1 MFYHL
6 LNLFMGVS
14 DTSAHLFYLTFSA
27 LTAIFT
33 RMKDIFDMDKKSLKQ
48 LRDFFNKSP
57 KEFSR
62 ATAGVLNSL
71 AFSTRKYDIENIAQG
86 MTVRNPKFVARML
99 KVTKTPPRSDI
110 RKQQS
115 SASSLRTADF
125 TGWEEQQ
132 TGKRQTRTRA
142 ATTEGRGG
150 SIKNTIRPRFRMR
163 KNNKFYRPSQ
173 FKTRTEQGSFQFM
186 MRVLA
191 TRGGGEFILSKQYG
205 RMSPGLYSFR
215 NHQVR
220 KVQSTDN
227 IKQPSRYKWR
237 DHSIRNLQSRND
249 IRDIWS
255 RELDRVMSKNIK

>member
-1 MFYHL
+1 
-6 LNLFMGVS
+6 
-14 DTSAHLFYLTFSA
+14 
-27 LTAIFT
+27 
-33 RMKDIFDMDKKSLKQ
+33 MKDIFDMDSRSLKQ
-48 LRDFFNKSP
+48 LRKFMETRP
-57 KEFSR
+57 KEFAKS
-62 ATAGVLNSL
+62 TAGVLNSL
-71 AFSTRKYDIENIAQG
+71 AFSTRLYDIQNITQG

-99 KVTKTPPRSDI
+99 KVQKTPPRSDI

-132 TGKRQTRTRA
+132 AGKRQTRTRA
-142 ATTEGRGG
+142 ATTAGRGG
-150 SIKNTIRPRFRMR
+150 NMKGTISPRFRMR

-173 FKTRTEQGSFQFM
+173 FKARTEQGSFQFM

-215 NHQVR
+215 NHQIR
-220 KVQSTDN
+220 KVQATDN
-227 IKQPSRYKWR
+227 IKQPSRYRWR
-237 DHSIRNLQSRND
+237 DKSINNLQSRND
-249 IRDIWS
+249 IRAIWS

>member
-1 MFYHL
+1 M
-6 LNLFMGVS
+6 
-14 DTSAHLFYLTFSA
+14 
-27 LTAIFT
+27 
-33 RMKDIFDMDKKSLKQ
+33 RDIFDMDARSLRELKKFMET
-48 LRDFFNKSP
+48 RP
-57 KEFSR
+57 KEFAKS
-62 ATAGVLNSL
+62 TAGVLNSL
-71 AFSTRKYDIENIAQG
+71 AFSTRKYDMQNIAQG

-150 SIKNTIRPRFRMR
+150 SMKNPVSPRFRMR

-173 FKTRTEQGSFQFM
+173 FKARTEQGSFQFM

-249 IRDIWS
+249 IRAIWGK
-255 RELDRVMSKNIK
+255 ELDRVMRKSIK